1 MDNSKTSFEKCL
13 KDNSLVHYS
22 IHENSVLYNKKKSK
36 KIMRNDLELQA
47 NNCGNCITQTNKK
60 SSLFSK
66 ISNLFCCYIPEKK
79 RKEKKSNKSIFEKK
93 VSSHET
99 QHETYENPSIYEVRI
114 EDIEKNHLNSYLQKD
129 LVDEVNLM
137 MPNTIQKK
145 KSVKSGTGS
154 TQSKCSYLKKHY
166 IPSKLSQYPENS
178 LFFLTN
184 SQTNNFVIARIK
196 INEFYPEESLN
207 DDDGKNKYFNPKI
220 TNSLS
225 HELKIMKLGDHLP
238 SFDCIQTA
246 NKIKKCSI
254 ICLSDETKNENKN
267 YTYDE
272 KLRNSK
278 QNYFKNLGRFEKKIK
293 IDSESWGSMIP
304 DKISTYFAKKCKT
317 QDCEIILDAYC
328 GSGINSLQFFKE
340 NFHVI
345 AIDSKEI
352 KCSNKVESAVDYAH
366 YNSMVH
372 GYSEAINFIKGDF
385 LEINLNFMMVDAIL
399 INPTLKMIS
408 EKKFS
413 LLKNPN
419 FDYLNV
425 MKKALTIGSNIILC
439 LPRTVELNEIVEL
452 FSSIFNEME
461 HLEKNCIEIEYQFI
475 NKELQQIVV
484 YYGDIAGIT
493 HKNICDFLAAMVN
506 KDNKTCKTQQTNFIQ
521 SIISRI
527 GVKTAAKYIVSAEKN
542 QLSNETILQAFIDL
556 VRINKEISVEDFDD
570 CLKENEEIDFAA
582 TYNSD
587 FELSEKSL
595 LLKDS
600 KEFPKNKTRG
610 FHKRPKVNIYDS
622 ESKEW
627 REMPINLKTNKETFN
642 FEASNFSYYSGNNYS
657 YYSSKIM
664 SSFENSELNMAS
676 IKSKDPMKE
685 YSFKKNSPLTEL
697 PKKSTM
703 QEIVPRKNIEFLEF
717 WDHKNCLNNK
727 KIENHNMDKKFPDFK
742 CKIIDFV

>member
-1 MDNSKTSFEKCL
+1 MDNSKTSFEKSL
-13 KDNSLVHYS
+13 KENSLVHYS

-36 KIMRNDLELQA
+36 KMMRNDLEVQS
-47 NNCGNCITQTNKK
+47 NNCGNCITQTNNK
-60 SSLFSK
+60 SPSIFSK
-66 ISNLFCCYIPEKK
+66 ISHLFCCYIPEKK
-79 RKEKKSNKSIFEKK
+79 LKEKKEKKSIFEKK
-93 VSSHET
+93 VSSPET
-99 QHETYENPSIYEVRI
+99 QHETYENPSIYEVKI
-114 EDIEKNHLNSYLQKD
+114 EDIQKKHFESYAQND

-137 MPNTIQKK
+137 LPNTVQKK

-154 TQSKCSYLKKHY
+154 TQSKFSYLKKHY
-166 IPSKLSQYPENS
+166 IPSKLSHYPENS

-184 SQTNNFVIARIK
+184 SRTNNFVIARIK
-196 INEFYPEESLN
+196 INEFYPEELN
-207 DDDGKNKYFNPKI
+207 EEDGKNKYFNSKI
-220 TNSLS
+220 TNSLT
-225 HELKIMKLGDHLP
+225 HELKILKLSDHLP
-238 SFDCIQTA
+238 SFDGIQTA
-246 NKIKKCSI
+246 NKVKKCSI

-278 QNYFKNLGRFEKKIK
+278 HNYFKNLGRFEKKIK

-304 DKISTYFAKKCKT
+304 DKISTYFAKKCKS

-345 AIDSKEI
+345 ALDSKEI

-366 YNSMVH
+366 YNSMIH

-385 LEINLNFMMVDAIL
+385 LEINLNFMMVDVIL

-425 MKKALTIGSNIILC
+425 LKKALTIGQNIILC
-439 LPRTVELNEIVEL
+439 LPRSVEINEIIEL
-452 FSSIFNEME
+452 FSNIFNEME
-461 HLEKNCIEIEYQFI
+461 CLEQNCIEIEYQFI

-484 YYGDIAGIT
+484 YYGHIAGIT
-493 HKNICDFLAAMVN
+493 NKNICDFLSAMVN

-527 GVKTAAKYIVSAEKN
+527 GVKSAAKYIVSAEKN
-542 QLSNETILQAFIDL
+542 QFSNETILQTFIDL

-587 FELSEKSL
+587 FELTEKSL

-600 KEFPKNKTRG
+600 KELKKNKMRCFHKKPKN
-610 FHKRPKVNIYDS
+610 NIYDS
-622 ESKEW
+622 EFQEW
-627 REMPINLKTNKETFN
+627 REMPSNLKNNKETN
-642 FEASNFSYYSGNNYS
+642 FETPNYSYYSGNNYS

-664 SSFENSELNMAS
+664 SSLDNSDLNMVS

-685 YSFKKNSPLTEL
+685 YSFKKNSPLVEL
-697 PKKSTM
+697 PKKNTV
-703 QEIVPRKNIEFLEF
+703 QEIAPRKNIEFLEF
-717 WDHKNCLNNK
+717 WDHKCSLNNK
-727 KIENHNMDKKFPDFK
+727 KTENHNVCQKFPDFK